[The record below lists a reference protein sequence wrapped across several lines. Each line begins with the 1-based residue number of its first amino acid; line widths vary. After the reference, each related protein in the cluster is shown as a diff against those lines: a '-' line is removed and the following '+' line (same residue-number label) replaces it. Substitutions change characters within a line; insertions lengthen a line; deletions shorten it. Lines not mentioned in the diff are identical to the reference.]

1 MSEKIAHPRWLSPV
15 DGALRALSHLAGMTD
30 REVPTLPGGRTD
42 KARRTSVSVL
52 DLNGHRYLVFGWPGA
67 DWAAN
72 ARARQMGVLA
82 VRQREERVRF
92 GKLLPADAVRI
103 LRVWYVRT
111 SQGAKAMEDG
121 HVPDLKPD
129 TFTTRG
135 RRCAPFRVEAA

>member
-1 MSEKIAHPRWLSPV
+1 MSEKIAHPCWLRPL

-30 REVPTLPGGRTD
+30 LEVPTLPGGRTD
-42 KARRTSVSVL
+42 KAGRTSVSVL
-52 DLNGHRYLVFGWPGA
+52 DLDGHRYLVFGWPGA
-67 DWAAN
+67 DWA
-72 ARARQMGVLA
+72 V
-82 VRQREERVRF
+82 
-92 GKLLPADAVRI
+92 DAVRI

-135 RRCAPFRVEAA
+135 RRGAPFRVEAA

>member
-1 MSEKIAHPRWLSPV
+1 MSEKIAQTRWLRPV
-15 DGALRALSHLAGMTD
+15 DGALRGLSHLAGVTD
-30 REVPTLPGGRTD
+30 LEVPTLPGGRTD
-42 KARRTSVSVL
+42 KARRTSVSEL
-52 DLNGHRYLVFGWPGA
+52 DLDGHRYLVFEWSGA

-72 ARARQMGVLA
+72 GRAKQMGVLA
-82 VRQREERVRF
+82 VRQREERVQF

-103 LRVWYVRT
+103 VRVWYVRT
-111 SQGAKAMEDG
+111 PQGAKAMEDG